1 MTTATRSVVVT
12 MRKRGETSSV
22 RSDSGP
28 ARKSGLVRS
37 APLEARKKFE
47 SAIRRPSNARSVAS
61 DFRADTRRATHAAA
75 PGRSH
80 RATEVGARVI
90 DERRSGAMRVGR
102 GTSEAEVTSSR
113 TATTAAGVAT
123 RRRRTASTVTSDASV
138 AKTTASRDRRNEKMR
153 ASLRKR
159 KRKRVQPRHRLR
171 LLPTAAVAVAVE
183 VKVKAKLTLR
193 NEERLRRARRRAW
206 SQQCAECRRLLRLRV
221 ATINAS
227 RRLRRRSVVTRR
239 PRAEVRPRATRRR
252 RAARATPAT
261 TKRIAT

>member
-1 MTTATRSVVVT
+1 

-171 LLPTAAVAVAVE
+171 LLPTAAVAVK

-239 PRAEVRPRATRRR
+239 LPAEVRPRATRRR